1 MEISAKDVMAL
12 RKKTGVGMMDCK
24 KALIETDGD
33 MEKAAE
39 YLRKKGIASS
49 QKRAERETKNGY
61 ISVYVHPG
69 SQLAAMV
76 EINCETDFVAR
87 NEKFRDFAKNLAMH
101 IAAAAPLSISEEDID
116 PALVKKEREIMREM
130 TLNEGKKPEI
140 VDKIVD
146 GRMKKFFAEN
156 CLLHQIYIR
165 DESRKTTIKDFL
177 NDIIAVI
184 GENIVIK
191 RFTRYEVGR

>member
-1 MEISAKDVMAL
+1 MEISANDVMSL

-24 KALIETDGD
+24 KALIETNGD

-39 YLRKKGIASS
+39 HLRKKGIVSA
-49 QKRAERETKNGY
+49 QKRSERETKNGY

-76 EINCETDFVAR
+76 ELNCETDFVAR
-87 NEKFRDFAKNLAMH
+87 NEKFQEFAKNLAMH
-101 IAAAAPLSISEEDID
+101 IAASAPLSISEEDID
-116 PALVKKEREIMREM
+116 HAIVEKEREIMREM

-165 DESRKTTIKDFL
+165 DESRKTTIKDLL

>member
-33 MEKAAE
+33 MEKATE
-39 YLRKKGIASS
+39 YLRKKGIASA
-49 QKRAERETKNGY
+49 QKRAEHETKNGY

-116 PALVKKEREIMREM
+116 LALVKKEREIMREM
-130 TLNEGKKPEI
+130 TLNEGKKPES

-165 DESRKTTIKDFL
+165 DESRKTTIKDLL